1 MFLGQTEEDGLGIV
15 CGSRA
20 HLEQDAIA
28 SRSVFRTFLMKGAS
42 IYTRAKIIFS
52 NYLILIHAV
61 GFHFLVW
68 LFAVRSIRD
77 TQCGFK
83 LMTRS
88 TARLC
93 FPSLHIER
101 WLFLINFSFF

>member
-1 MFLGQTEEDGLGIV
+1 MHN
-15 CGSRA
+15 A
-20 HLEQDAIA
+20 
-28 SRSVFRTFLMKGAS
+28 
-42 IYTRAKIIFS
+42 
-52 NYLILIHAV
+52 

-101 WLFLINFSFF
+101 WLFLINFYIHIFLNLYFFKCRAFDVELIYIAEYLNIPTGTLII